1 MISEMDELKQVKL
14 NLEQLHN
21 KAPHIYAKLEY
32 IASLTRQLSIHYKY
46 LGLLMFSNDAE
57 LVQNNRHTLIRESVL
72 ALYEQEVEKV
82 KAEQNFILFK
92 NMMLNLHNVDYPQ
105 MFLIILGAEP
115 NFVFH
120 NNIIK

>member
-1 MISEMDELKQVKL
+1 MGIRGVCKMISEMDELKQVKS

-21 KAPHIYAKLEY
+21 EAPHIYAKLEY

-57 LVQNNRHTLIRESVL
+57 LVQNNRPTLIRESVL

-92 NMMLNLHNVDYPQ
+92 NNIQSKPIERDSKLHAMV
-105 MFLIILGAEP
+105 
-115 NFVFH
+115 H
-120 NNIIK
+120 H

>member
-1 MISEMDELKQVKL
+1 MISEMDELKQVKS

-21 KAPHIYAKLEY
+21 EAPHIYAKLEY

-57 LVQNNRHTLIRESVL
+57 LVQNNRPTLIRESVL

-92 NMMLNLHNVDYPQ
+92 NMMLNLHNVD
-105 MFLIILGAEP
+105 
-115 NFVFH
+115 
-120 NNIIK
+120 